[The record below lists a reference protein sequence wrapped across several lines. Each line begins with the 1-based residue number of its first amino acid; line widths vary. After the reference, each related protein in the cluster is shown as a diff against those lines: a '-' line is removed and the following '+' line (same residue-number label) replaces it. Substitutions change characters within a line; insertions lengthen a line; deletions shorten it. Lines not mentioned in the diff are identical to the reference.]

1 MKNFSI
7 KTFLLVL
14 ILLLTVSIPGMTKTI
29 RSNDGRVYY
38 TTPDTWYMSKS
49 NSSSSTI
56 DVLTVALDDT
66 TRVTFNRS
74 SYAFNVKRFRD
85 ISYDQKCKIRDT
97 LIRHFYNDVKS
108 QGYDFNIAKSDIY
121 DDGIFIVYHVFKYG
135 KKYLAIETFSVKNY
149 YGYVYCLEANE
160 YTWEE
165 ATKVFKSLT
174 IEGMLY
180 SSWIEMN

>member
-14 ILLLTVSIPGMTKTI
+14 ILLLAVSIPAMAKTI

-38 TTPDTWYMSKS
+38 TTPDTWYLCKS
-49 NSSSSTI
+49 NRSSSTI

-85 ISYDQKCKIRDT
+85 FSYDQKCKIRDT

-149 YGYVYCLEANE
+149 YGYAYCLEANE

-165 ATKVFKSLT
+165 ATKVFKSLV
-174 IEGMLY
+174 IDGILY
-180 SSWIEMN
+180 SSWIESN

>member
-74 SYAFNVKRFRD
+74 SYAFNVKD
-85 ISYDQKCKIRDT
+85 LET
-97 LIRHFYNDVKS
+97 LAMIKN
-108 QGYDFNIAKSDIY
+108 AK
-121 DDGIFIVYHVFKYG
+121 
-135 KKYLAIETFSVKNY
+135 
-149 YGYVYCLEANE
+149 LEI
-160 YTWEE
+160 
-165 ATKVFKSLT
+165 L
-174 IEGMLY
+174 
-180 SSWIEMN
+180 